1 MPLAAAI
8 VGGLGATGALGGAF
22 IQSNAAQ
29 TAAQQQAATAQ
40 QALALQ
46 QALFGKAQ
54 TALQPFISGGQ
65 NILGVLQSLLTPGPS
80 QTATLQQLPGFQFQ
94 SQYGTMAATN
104 QLASMGL
111 GGSKGPL
118 ATAISNYNQG
128 LAGTSFGNLIAQLQ
142 GFANMGSG
150 AAGSLASAAGGAAT
164 TQGQTL
170 GTLGAAQAAGTLGS
184 ANALSGGLTGATS
197 SITSPLLLS
206 SLLSN
211 LNQQNLYG
219 PGQQGAINAGT
230 QPGVSNGGFNF
241 LDAQA

>member
-54 TALQPFISGGQ
+54 TALQPYITAGQ
-65 NILGVLQSLLTPGPS
+65 GALGPLSALLTPGPS
-80 QTATLQQLPGFQFQ
+80 QTQTLENLPGFKFL
-94 SQYGTMAATN
+94 SEYGTMAATN
-104 QLASMGL
+104 QLAGMGL

-118 ATAISNYNQG
+118 AKAISDYNEG
-128 LAGTSFGNLIAQLQ
+128 LAGTSFQTLVQQLQ

-184 ANALSGGLTGATS
+184 ANALAGGLTGATS

-211 LNQQNLYG
+211 LNQGNLYNSTTFDPQHALTPLSSSFN
-219 PGQQGAINAGT
+219 PGI
-230 QPGVSNGGFNF
+230 PGVSG
-241 LDAQA
+241 